1 MSHFQHV
8 LDLTQKGAEIK
19 SPAYLSTHTN
29 LIYQTA
35 GVCCA
40 PPFPE
45 SLENKCKVSIT
56 NRKPNTP
63 SQTVSLFNFPSLPPT
78 CQCTMSVIAVS
89 TPPPTPTSSCQLQYA
104 ADFQEPITVVLGWE
118 VVYTWTGG
126 QNIMV
131 PTQRD
136 RQLFTLICIPTAN
149 LESSVNLPSTSMY
162 SQERFTQGGGVK
174 LLT

>member
-29 LIYQTA
+29 LIYQPA
-35 GVCCA
+35 GVCCD

-45 SLENKCKVSIT
+45 SLENKCK
-56 NRKPNTP
+56 P

-78 CQCTMSVIAVS
+78 CQCTMSAIAVS

-104 ADFQEPITVVLGWE
+104 ADFQEPITVVLG
-118 VVYTWTGG
+118 
-126 QNIMV
+126 
-131 PTQRD
+131 
-136 RQLFTLICIPTAN
+136 
-149 LESSVNLPSTSMY
+149 
-162 SQERFTQGGGVK
+162 
-174 LLT
+174 